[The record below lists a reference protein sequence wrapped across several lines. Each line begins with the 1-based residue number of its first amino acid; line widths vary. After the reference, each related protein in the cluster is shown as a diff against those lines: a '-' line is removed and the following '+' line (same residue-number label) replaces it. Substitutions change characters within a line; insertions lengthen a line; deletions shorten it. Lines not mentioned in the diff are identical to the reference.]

1 MLRLLPAPLRGLLSG
16 LLLVLNTLLW
26 CWPLLALA
34 LLKLLPLPASR
45 AWSRRLMGHVAECWA
60 DGNRAW
66 MELLGDIRWQVEG
79 LEDVRVRGSCLVI
92 CNHQSWVDI
101 FVLQR
106 HLNRR
111 LPLLRFF
118 LKQELIWIPLFGL
131 CCWALDFPFMKR
143 HSRAYLERH
152 PEQRGADLAT
162 TRQACARL
170 RGIPVALF
178 NFLEGTRFTEAK
190 HEQQQSP
197 YRHLLRPRAGGIA
210 LAIDAMGEQLG
221 ALVDVTIH
229 YPDGRPRFRDL
240 LCGRLQRVVVHFA
253 EREIPAQFLGRSYA
267 EDETYRLQFQQWVN
281 GLWSD
286 KDARL
291 ERLQQQWPPRGP
303 GLARGRARVSG

>member
-1 MLRLLPAPLRGLLSG
+1 MLRFLPAPLRGLVAG

-34 LLKLLPLPASR
+34 LFKLLPLRTSQ
-45 AWSRRLMGHVAECWA
+45 AWCRRLMGHVAECWA
-60 DGNRAW
+60 DGNQAW
-66 MELLGDIRWQVEG
+66 IRLAGRIDWPAEG
-79 LEDVRVRGSCLVI
+79 LERLRPHGSCLVI

-101 FVLQR
+101 FVLQH

-118 LKQELIWIPLFGL
+118 IKQELIWIPVFGL

-143 HSRAYLERH
+143 HSKAYLERH
-152 PEQRGADLAT
+152 PERRGADLAT
-162 TRQACARL
+162 TRRACARL

-178 NFLEGTRFTEAK
+178 NFLEGSRFTEAK
-190 HEQQQSP
+190 HAAQQSP

-210 LAIDAMGEQLG
+210 LAIDAMGEQFA

-240 LCGRLQRVVVHFA
+240 LCGRVRRVVVHFA

-267 EDETYRLQFQQWVN
+267 EDEAYRLEFQQWVN
-281 GLWSD
+281 QLWCD
-286 KDARL
+286 KDAL
-291 ERLQQQWPPRGP
+291 LVRLQQQWPPHAGRD
-303 GLARGRARVSG
+303 ARATG